1 MATSQIV
8 KFGGWTAVAAL
19 AAALGFASAAR
30 AGDDGYQP
38 LWVGIGSALGVD
50 PGSDGDAIDYRER
63 AKLVLPKSNILPPPG
78 SANSA
83 NPAWPKDP
91 DIAAAKQ
98 AKIDSQKAPFQGWGG
113 GSRHLPVVNVTGPVT
128 IGANAGKAAPVKPCN
143 RFDGTGACGGVK
155 AQGHSFLNNFGF
167 DTAKLGPEPDR
178 EWLTD
183 PPRGLRAPVG
193 PLPTPTPAPRN

>member
-1 MATSQIV
+1 MATSRIL
-8 KFGGWTAVAAL
+8 KTCGWTAVAAL
-19 AAALGFASAAR
+19 GLALGLGSAAQ

-38 LWVGIGSALGVD
+38 LWVGIGSTIGVV
-50 PGSDGDAIDYRER
+50 PGADDESIDYRER
-63 AKLVLPKSNILPPPG
+63 AKLVLPKTKVLPPPG
-78 SANSA
+78 SSDVA

-98 AKIDSQKAPFQGWGG
+98 AKIDSQKAPFQGWG
-113 GSRHLPVVNVTGPVT
+113 SRHVPVVNVTGPVT
-128 IGANAGKAAPVKPCN
+128 IGAYAGQGAPVKPCN
-143 RFDGTGACGGVK
+143 KADGTGACGGV
-155 AQGHSFLNNFGF
+155 AHQGHSFLNNFGF

-193 PLPTPTPAPRN
+193 PLATPTPAPRN